1 MLKGRCCCV
10 LFRDLQVLLL
20 RDMSGHRDTEA
31 PSTQTRATE
40 DSVLDTAVAELSK
53 DKRDERFSF
62 ISYAEG
68 TPVCRICFQ
77 GPEQV
82 HFSEPFTG
90 PFRII
95 CLIKYSAAKGCLT
108 VLFLVAELV
117 HLILYIFMVHSW
129 ILTTFKG
136 RLYQMFHSTGKRH
149 IAYKKYKSCFEAP
162 RNAQGIVQ
170 FSTLSPTL

>member
-1 MLKGRCCCV
+1 MTECSVKLSVSPGRQSVQHHPQAELFSSRGEGRMQCGPGMLKGRCCCV

-31 PSTQTRATE
+31 PSTQSRTTE

-82 HFSEPFTG
+82 HSFIQS
-90 PFRII
+90 
-95 CLIKYSAAKGCLT
+95 K
-108 VLFLVAELV
+108 VL
-117 HLILYIFMVHSW
+117 
-129 ILTTFKG
+129 
-136 RLYQMFHSTGKRH
+136 
-149 IAYKKYKSCFEAP
+149 
-162 RNAQGIVQ
+162 
-170 FSTLSPTL
+170 